1 MYEVLGKFKIC
12 EPATRQREYS
22 NFVGN
27 FLSGRPV
34 DFTDTSGF
42 AFNSTVNE
50 FTLDGVTFN
59 PVYPVDRYGIQEN
72 FEFPS
77 VGIRRK
83 EMSWDKSTHPVKINV
98 KDNSGF
104 DLFGTYVA
112 IKKISTSTTITL
124 SFSSISSIIGTIDSY
139 NSSTGDFTFIYEDL
153 PSVYSELDSSGVE
166 RFSITSEE
174 EWAISTYDSTLASNS
189 KIGTPYGQIITSL
202 EKYKEIDVTVSSFN
216 TLTKTISGT
225 MPSGLSTSIIR
236 NIQMIAPRNQ
246 TVRIIPLGGYSIEN
260 NALNIPTASSD
271 NGMPTRASLGLSSYL
286 YYGIPYQTNYSYT
299 NTSRDYYV
307 RTPAFQIDMASS
319 DMFLFAVVV
328 ERKTDGRLN
337 PNGFRIGASL

>member
-1 MYEVLGKFKIC
+1 MYDILGKFKIC

-27 FLSGRPV
+27 YLSGRPV

-83 EMSWDKSTHPVKINV
+83 EMSWDGSTHPVKINS
-98 KDNSGF
+98 KNNSGF
-104 DLFGTYVA
+104 DLFGTYIAV
-112 IKKISTSTTITL
+112 KKISTSTSTTL
-124 SFSSISSIIGTIDSY
+124 SFSSISSIIGTVNSY
-139 NSSTGDFTFIYEDL
+139 NSSTGDFTFIYSDL
-153 PSVYSELDSSGVE
+153 PSVYSELDSAGVE
-166 RFSITSEE
+166 KFSITSVE
-174 EWAISTYDSTLASNS
+174 EWAASTYDSTLSSNS
-189 KIGTPYGQIITSL
+189 KIGTPYGQTITSV
-202 EKYKEIDVTVSSFN
+202 EKYKEINLTVDSFDTATN
-216 TLTKTISGT
+216 TISGT
-225 MPSGLSTSIIR
+225 MDTGLSTSVIR

-246 TVRIIPLGGYSIEN
+246 TVRIIPLGGYSIDTN
-260 NALNIPTASSD
+260 TLGVPIATSD
-271 NGMPTRASLGLSSYL
+271 NNMPTRASLGLSSYI
-286 YYGIPYQTNYSYT
+286 YYGIPYQTSYSYT
-299 NTSRDYYV
+299 NTSREYYV
-307 RTPAFQIDMASS
+307 RTPVFNVDLSSS

-328 ERKTDGRLN
+328 EKKTEDRLN
-337 PNGFRIGASL
+337 PNGFRMGATL

>member
-27 FLSGRPV
+27 YLSGRPV

-83 EMSWDKSTHPVKINV
+83 EMSWDGSIHPVKINA
-98 KDNSGF
+98 KNNSGF

-112 IKKISTSTTITL
+112 IKKISTSTAITL
-124 SFSSISSIIGTIDSY
+124 SFNSVSSIVGTINSY
-139 NSSTGDFTFIYEDL
+139 NSATGSFTFIYDDL

-166 RFSITSEE
+166 KFSITSED
-174 EWAISTYDSTLASNS
+174 EWAASTYDDTLSSNS
-189 KIGTPYGQIITSL
+189 RIGTPYGQTITSL
-202 EKYKEIDVTVSSFN
+202 EKYKEISFTVDSFDTVT
-216 TLTKTISGT
+216 KMISGT
-225 MPSGLSTSIIR
+225 MSSGLSTSIIR

-260 NALNIPTASSD
+260 NALNIPVATSD
-271 NGMPTRASLGLSSYL
+271 NGMPTRASLGLSSYI
-286 YYGIPYQTNYSYT
+286 YYGIPYQTSYSYA
-299 NTSRDYYV
+299 NTSKEYYV
-307 RTPAFQIDMASS
+307 RTPVFNVDLVSS
-319 DMFLFAVVV
+319 DVFLFAIVV
-328 ERKTDGRLN
+328 EKKTEGRLN
-337 PNGFRIGASL
+337 PNGFRMGASL

>member
-1 MYEVLGKFKIC
+1 MYDVLGKFKIC

-27 FLSGRPV
+27 FLSGRSV

-83 EMSWDKSTHPVKINV
+83 EMSWDESTHPVKINV

-112 IKKISTSTTITL
+112 IKKTSTSTAITL
-124 SFSSISSIIGTIDSY
+124 SFSSISSIIGTINSY
-139 NSSTGDFTFIYEDL
+139 NSSTGAFTFLYEDL

-166 RFSITSEE
+166 RFSITLEE
-174 EWAISTYDSTLASNS
+174 EWAVSTYDSSLSSNS
-189 KIGTPYGQIITSL
+189 KIGTPYGLTITSL
-202 EKYKEIDVTVSSFN
+202 EKYKEINVTVSSFD

-225 MPSGLSTSIIR
+225 MPSGLSTSAIR

-260 NALNIPTASSD
+260 NALNIPTALSD

-286 YYGIPYQTNYSYT
+286 YYGIPYQTSYSYA
-299 NTSRDYYV
+299 NTSREYYV
-307 RTPAFQIDMASS
+307 RTPVFQVDLASS

-328 ERKTDGRLN
+328 EKKTDGRLN

>member
-83 EMSWDKSTHPVKINV
+83 EMSWDESTHPVKINV

-139 NSSTGDFTFIYEDL
+139 NSSTGDFSFIKEGL
-153 PSVYSELDSSGVE
+153 PSG
-166 RFSITSEE
+166 
-174 EWAISTYDSTLASNS
+174 
-189 KIGTPYGQIITSL
+189 
-202 EKYKEIDVTVSSFN
+202 
-216 TLTKTISGT
+216 
-225 MPSGLSTSIIR
+225 
-236 NIQMIAPRNQ
+236 
-246 TVRIIPLGGYSIEN
+246 
-260 NALNIPTASSD
+260 
-271 NGMPTRASLGLSSYL
+271 
-286 YYGIPYQTNYSYT
+286 
-299 NTSRDYYV
+299 
-307 RTPAFQIDMASS
+307 
-319 DMFLFAVVV
+319 
-328 ERKTDGRLN
+328 
-337 PNGFRIGASL
+337 

>member
-42 AFNSTVNE
+42 AFNGTVNE
-50 FTLDGVTFN
+50 FMLDGVTFN
-59 PVYPVDRYGIQEN
+59 PVYPIDRYGIQEN

-83 EMSWDKSTHPVKINV
+83 EMSWDESTHPVKING

-104 DLFGTYVA
+104 DLFGTYIAV
-112 IKKISTSTTITL
+112 KKISTSTTITL
-124 SFSSISSIIGTIDSY
+124 SFSSISSIIGTIDLY
-139 NSSTGDFTFIYEDL
+139 NSSTGNFTFIYENL

-174 EWAISTYDSTLASNS
+174 GWSISTYDSTLTSNS
-189 KIGTPYGQIITSL
+189 KIGTPYGQTITSL
-202 EKYKEIDVTVSSFN
+202 EKYKEIDVTVNSFN

-236 NIQMIAPRNQ
+236 NIQMIAPRNH
-246 TVRIIPLGGYSIEN
+246 TVRIIPLGGYSINN

-271 NGMPTRASLGLSSYL
+271 DGMPTRASLGLSSYI
-286 YYGIPYQTNYSYT
+286 YYGIPYQTNYSYS

-307 RTPAFQIDMASS
+307 RTPVFQIDMASS

-328 ERKTDGRLN
+328 EKKTDGRLN